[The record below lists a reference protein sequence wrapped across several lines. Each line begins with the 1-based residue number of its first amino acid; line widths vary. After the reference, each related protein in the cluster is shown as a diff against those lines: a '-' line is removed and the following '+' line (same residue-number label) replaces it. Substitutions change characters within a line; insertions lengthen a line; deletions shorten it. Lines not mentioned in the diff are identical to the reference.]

1 MTPAEMTP
9 IWIALI
15 VAIPTVLTSAIL
27 PLVLNIVTA
36 RARTAE
42 KIADNKRQDEL
53 TTRTENA
60 AKDVAIQAREAARL
74 LVLNT
79 SKVAEVAKETGDK
92 IVVAAKV
99 TNDKLDVLHT
109 LVNSQYTAALQAE
122 LDATM
127 RELVMVHE
135 VIDLKRA
142 QGQQPSEMSQATIAA
157 TEAKIAALHTTL
169 DERAKQAK
177 VVETQ
182 QANQRHDNEVAAN
195 GGVVQS

>member
-1 MTPAEMTP
+1 M
-9 IWIALI
+9 
-15 VAIPTVLTSAIL
+15 
-27 PLVLNIVTA
+27 
-36 RARTAE
+36 
-42 KIADNKRQDEL
+42 
-53 TTRTENA
+53 
-60 AKDVAIQAREAARL
+60 
-74 LVLNT
+74 LNT

-122 LDATM
+122 LDATI
-127 RELVMVHE
+127 RELAMMHE
-135 VIDLKRA
+135 VIDLKRV
-142 QGQQPSEMSQATIAA
+142 QGQQPSERSQATLAA
-157 TEAKIAALHTTL
+157 TEAKIAALQITL

-195 GGVVQS
+195 GGVVKS